1 MKEILARHFN
11 FAKVKTAIIQKV
23 EESKKIGSSV
33 IALRLIEEEGDSQ
46 HEDLETE
53 KEETEEDK
61 KKRIGYPSDN
71 VEQLIKD
78 AGFEESL

>member
-1 MKEILARHFN
+1 MKDIFARHFN
-11 FAKVKTAIIQKV
+11 FSNVKSAIQQKVK
-23 EESKKIGSSV
+23 ESKGIGNSV

-46 HEDLETE
+46 NADLETE

-61 KKRIGYPSDN
+61 KKRIGFPSDN